1 MYSPKI
7 REDLI
12 PRVYR
17 AAKQAGLHMTAWVN
31 QAVEK
36 SLPDAATNHNHV
48 STERIV
54 LMKVAESSQ
63 PTNRLEQKK
72 TFIIAK
78 GEAGA
83 FRVCSPLT
91 PDRQYIVTGIP
102 NDPMCTCPEFMH
114 PDAPPGWVCEHIQ
127 AVLKEAPRLKAE
139 AGGTASPAPAGNG
152 DSVEPPSHNGKNG
165 NGNGK
170 QPRGRNGKGITML
183 LKRSVSPDG
192 RIDALSI
199 EFSCPIGSAAPT
211 AGIQGLAAVIIALQ
225 SDIAAHF
232 LKANGNGRTSANGSP
247 HGKNGSEPHGSNG
260 NGNGDVPADA
270 VPGTLLGV
278 ASMPTKRGV
287 GQYLSI
293 MVGDKVL
300 KLFGTEKQLGETIAA
315 AGYPPLAGRIAAG
328 LTLNLP
334 CRVVTKQSGRFT
346 NIDRVYPP
354 PTAASVRA

>member
-36 SLPDAATNHNHV
+36 SLSEAAANHNRT

-54 LMKVAESSQ
+54 VMKIAETSQ
-63 PTNRLEQKK
+63 PTNRLEEKK

-78 GEAGA
+78 GEAGY
-83 FRVCSPLT
+83 RVCSPLT
-91 PDRQYIVTGIP
+91 PAKQYIVTGIP
-102 NDPMCTCPEFMH
+102 HDPQCTCEEFMH

-127 AVLKEAPRLKAE
+127 AVLKEAPHLEAE
-139 AGGTASPAPAGNG
+139 VSGATSPAPAGNG
-152 DSVEPPSHNGKNG
+152 SSVEPPSHNGKNG
-165 NGNGK
+165 NGK
-170 QPRGRNGKGITML
+170 QPRNGKGITML

-211 AGIQGLAAVIIALQ
+211 AGIQGLASVILALQ

-232 LKANGNGRTSANGSP
+232 LKTNGNGGHTTAAGSP
-247 HGKNGSEPHGSNG
+247 HGKNGDKPHGSNG

-300 KLFGTEKQLGETIAA
+300 KLFGTEKQLSATIAA
-315 AGYPPLAGRIAAG
+315 AGYPPLRDRLADG
-328 LTLNLP
+328 LMLSLP

-354 PTAASVRA
+354 ATAAVATARA